1 LSIQRKKIALA
12 VGRGLLQVLRFSLY
26 VLLLLIGRVLRPIA
40 SAATIVGLIIF
51 LFCLVFRRDMAT
63 PMWAGAALSASA
75 VVVTVFYEA
84 LLRLVAP
91 AGVVIISDV

>member
-1 LSIQRKKIALA
+1 MNIKRKAIPLA
-12 VGRGLLQVLRFSLY
+12 VGRGLLQVFRFSLY

-40 SAATIVGLIIF
+40 SAATVVGLIIF

-63 PMWAGAALSASA
+63 PMWAGAALAASA

-84 LLRLVAP
+84 LLRIVAP